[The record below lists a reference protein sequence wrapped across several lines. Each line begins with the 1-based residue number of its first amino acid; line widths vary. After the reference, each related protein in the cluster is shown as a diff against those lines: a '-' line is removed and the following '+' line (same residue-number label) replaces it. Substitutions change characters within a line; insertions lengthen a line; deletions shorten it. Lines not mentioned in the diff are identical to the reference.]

1 MAAAARPSP
10 GWTSKCSVRQWGR
23 KLQCTGG
30 LGWPLH
36 LSESRGLGTLRGT
49 FARVH
54 PSLVA
59 SSVLR
64 CHHLPNLGGS
74 DLAVWHR
81 LNRVLPGSP
90 ACVAQHL
97 SGCVAPNFLQQE
109 TQKVCVVAIT
119 ITDVLLIVIVFEE
132 K

>member
-1 MAAAARPSP
+1 MQRKAVGKKTSVHGRTRVASAPVRIQRPRD
-10 GWTSKCSVRQWGR
+10 TERDVC
-23 KLQCTGG
+23 
-30 LGWPLH
+30 
-36 LSESRGLGTLRGT
+36 
-49 FARVH
+49 RVH